1 MTRLLRVLFV
11 EDSEEDTRLIVR
23 ELQRIGYEVEYARV
37 ETAETMQSELT
48 QKTWDLI
55 LSDYRMPRFTV
66 ARALEVLQASGLDLP
81 FIIVSGKVG
90 EEEAVSAL
98 QAGANDF
105 VLKGHFARLGPA
117 IERGLR
123 EAESRRVRKRV
134 EAAYTLSQIH
144 FHSLIEHAPD
154 AIVVVHE
161 NGNIMIVNSQAE
173 RIFGYDRTELLGK
186 PLEILLPK
194 RFHEKHPLHRS
205 AYFAQ
210 PIAQPMGTG
219 LELFG
224 LRRDGNEFPIEI
236 SLSPLPTDEGL
247 QAIASIRDITE
258 RRRAEEILQEQK
270 RLLSE
275 AQRIGRLGSWSYDLA
290 ADTIQ
295 FSDEM
300 YRLFDVSPQDFQ
312 HDKAGFL
319 SLVYAADR
327 PLMTKWLDDILLRGQ
342 VREVEFL
349 TLSKRGEQRYLYCR
363 GAVEFD
369 EAGKPLRFTGTAQDV
384 TERKLSEVQS
394 RQQVARLTALRTI
407 DQAITSSFDL
417 RVTLDVL
424 LAQLISQLYVSA
436 AAIFILDP
444 DELSLSYA
452 AGKGFRTGEVVST
465 SMRTAASPAVRQR
478 RSVFIENLKL
488 KSDDLR
494 LTSLAAGEGFVSYVG
509 VPLIAKGKVKGVL
522 EVFHR
527 APLPLSEEWIDFLHT
542 LAGQAAIAIE
552 NATLFDSL
560 ERSHRELMQAYD
572 ATIEGWSRALDLR
585 DRETEGHTQRVTE
598 MTLVLARKFGFVEQQ
613 LEYIR
618 WGALLHDIGKMGVP
632 DHILLKAGP
641 LTVEEWASMRT
652 HPQYA
657 YDLLRPISFLVPAL
671 PIPYCH
677 HEHWDGTGYPRGLQ
691 GTAIPLQARLFAVVD
706 VWDALRSDRPYRQ
719 AWQVEKALDYIKSL
733 SGKYFEPQVVDAFL
747 ETL

>member
-11 EDSEEDTRLIVR
+11 EDSEEDTHLMVR

-48 QKTWDLI
+48 QRTWDLI

-66 ARALEVLQASGLDLP
+66 ARALEILQASGLDLP
-81 FIIVSGKVG
+81 FIIISGKVG

-123 EAESRRVRKRV
+123 ETESRR
-134 EAAYTLSQIH
+134 
-144 FHSLIEHAPD
+144 
-154 AIVVVHE
+154 
-161 NGNIMIVNSQAE
+161 
-173 RIFGYDRTELLGK
+173 
-186 PLEILLPK
+186 
-194 RFHEKHPLHRS
+194 
-205 AYFAQ
+205 
-210 PIAQPMGTG
+210 
-219 LELFG
+219 
-224 LRRDGNEFPIEI
+224 
-236 SLSPLPTDEGL
+236 
-247 QAIASIRDITE
+247 E
-258 RRRAEEILQEQK
+258 RRRAEAALQEK
-270 RLLSE
+270 ERLLSE

-327 PLMTKWLDDILLRGQ
+327 PMMAKWLDDILLRGQ

-369 EAGKPLRFTGTAQDV
+369 ETGKPLRFTATAQDV
-384 TERKLSEVQS
+384 TQRKLSEVQI

-452 AGKGFRTGEVVST
+452 AGKGFHTGEAVST
-465 SMRTAASPAVRQR
+465 SMRAADSPAVRQR

-488 KSDDLR
+488 KSDELR
-494 LTSLAAGEGFVSYVG
+494 LSSLAAGEGFVSYVG
-509 VPLIAKGKVKGVL
+509 VPLMAKGKVKGVL

-527 APLPLSEEWIDFLHT
+527 APLALSEEWIDFLHT

-560 ERSHRELMQAYD
+560 ERSNRELMQAYD

-598 MTLVLARKFGFVEQQ
+598 MTLVMARKFGFVEQQ

-641 LTVEEWASMRT
+641 LTVQEWASMRT

-747 ETL
+747 EIL